1 MKMQDAHE
9 YALDFKTQHIP
20 PWLYALYE
28 HWMNLYQEPFKG
40 ITTDG
45 MALFLFGNLGN
56 YDKIMQSP
64 RRLILKT
71 GEKKKKKKVTFVLDS
86 LLFKMKEFPLRKS
99 SVQLSTC

>member
-1 MKMQDAHE
+1 MVDPGSVQASTGQYREFIPDLNQPRFQIMRMQDAHE

-56 YDKIMQSP
+56 YDKIM
-64 RRLILKT
+64 
-71 GEKKKKKKVTFVLDS
+71 
-86 LLFKMKEFPLRKS
+86 
-99 SVQLSTC
+99 